1 VDLSDLRD
9 TNLAPDLTETGQGIC
24 LSATLTADPE
34 KPLRD
39 KALAVYVSELDSL
52 GLWSRQV
59 RAGQVRSGRAER
71 RRCGAHIELGFER
84 LFSEILFD
92 ELPTETVDLLHHAP
106 HNGIFFWV

>member
-59 RAGQVRSGRAER
+59 RAGQEGQER